1 MTGDHFEEGLE
12 INYSLL
18 INSLIIMDNASYHTR
33 RCEEVPVKSW
43 TKKRMIEW
51 MDNKGIAHPP
61 KALKSEIFSIIA
73 GLNLTPRYVVDEM
86 AEAAGHEVVRLPVA
100 LNLTEVERLAW
111 EGFEVVTPECWASLI
126 KHVKEKVEDH
136 YWEGDGL
143 AESYSVREFTFRIRW
158 RPDDDPNEESSDI
171 TSDSDSNDPVADE
184 DF

>member
-1 MTGDHFEEGLE
+1 MPH
-12 INYSLL
+12 
-18 INSLIIMDNASYHTR
+18 IIQGG
-33 RCEEVPVKSW
+33 VPVKSW

-100 LNLTEVERLAW
+100 HCTVNPIEMAWSQVKDHIKVNNRKFNLTEVERLAW
-111 EGFEVVTPECWASLI
+111 EVVTPERWASLI

-136 YWEGDGL
+136 YWEADGL
-143 AESYSVREFTFRIRW
+143 AESYSVREFTFRIRR

-171 TSDSDSNDPVADE
+171 TSDSDSNFFTFVP
-184 DF
+184 FYLFYF